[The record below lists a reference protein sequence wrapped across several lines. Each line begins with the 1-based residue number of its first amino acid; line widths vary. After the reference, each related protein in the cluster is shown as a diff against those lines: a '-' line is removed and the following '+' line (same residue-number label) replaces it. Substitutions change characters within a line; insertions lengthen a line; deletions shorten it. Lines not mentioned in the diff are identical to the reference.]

1 MRKSGVLFMLVL
13 LLFTACGP
21 KSYYQTKE
29 GKKKQRYYND
39 IQFGRNEHPKKNF

>member
-1 MRKSGVLFMLVL
+1 MKKGCVLFVLVL
-13 LLFTACGP
+13 MMFGACGP

-39 IQFGRNEHPKKNF
+39 IQFGRDAHPKKTF